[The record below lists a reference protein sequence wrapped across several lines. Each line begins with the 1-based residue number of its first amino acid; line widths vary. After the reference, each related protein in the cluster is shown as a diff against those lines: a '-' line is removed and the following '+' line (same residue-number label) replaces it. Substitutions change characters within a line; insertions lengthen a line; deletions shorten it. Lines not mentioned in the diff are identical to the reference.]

1 MKGGIHA
8 CAEACRRRSSRRT
21 RTGPEQRTGW
31 CRTPHLRNQAAD
43 HRGCLDFRA
52 DYGPYVFN
60 CNHTS
65 YQRWYWNDD
74 YEYTAL
80 RQKATGLCLTLRNG
94 QLTMKPCSAADDAAM
109 WQIDETEPRLIRNRV
124 SRKCL
129 ARTPNDRVSTATC
142 TGGDSQRWTTTY

>member
-1 MKGGIHA
+1 MLALRLAAVGAVVALVGGL
-8 CAEACRRRSSRRT
+8 SSAPADAVPRT
-21 RTGPEQRTGW
+21 SGF
-31 CRTPHLRNQAAD
+31 RNQAAD

-52 DYGPYVFN
+52 DYGPYIFN

-80 RQKATGLCLTLRNG
+80 RQQATGLCLTLRNG

-109 WQIDETEPRLIRNRV
+109 WQIDETQPRLIRNLV

-129 ARTPNDRVSTATC
+129 ARTANDRVSTATC